1 MRAADLIAAL
11 PERRE
16 EFEATG
22 DWAEELRTLPPNT
35 VETLWGLGM
44 FGLKSP
50 AELGG
55 SPLDPLSFC
64 DVIEELACLNTS
76 VAWAAVI
83 GAGCDGVAGG
93 WLPRGGRPQGVRG
106 RPSVPCGRGAT
117 VAARHRHSCGLR
129 VPRTGHWGFS
139 SGILHADWLIGMFA
153 TDASSSP
160 LGQGASP
167 RRLVVFV
174 IPKEQ
179 AEVIDNCHVAGL

>member
-64 DVIEELACLNTS
+64 DVIEELACINTS

-129 VPRTGHWGFS
+129 VPSNR
-139 SGILHADWLIGMFA
+139 
-153 TDASSSP
+153 P
-160 LGQGASP
+160 LGLLKRDPACGLADRHVRH
-167 RRLVVFV
+167 RRFLLSSW
-174 IPKEQ
+174 PGSQ
-179 AEVIDNCHVAGL
+179 S